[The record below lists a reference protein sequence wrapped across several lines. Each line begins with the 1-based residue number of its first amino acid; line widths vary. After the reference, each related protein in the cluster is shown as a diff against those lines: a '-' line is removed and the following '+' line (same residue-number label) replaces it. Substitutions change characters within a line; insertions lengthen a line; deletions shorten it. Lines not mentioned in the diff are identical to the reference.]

1 MTFAAGDIYTRNHI
15 PETGI
20 SDNIQF
26 LLYTVSESPS

>member
-1 MTFAAGDIYTRNHI
+1 MTSAADIYTRNYI